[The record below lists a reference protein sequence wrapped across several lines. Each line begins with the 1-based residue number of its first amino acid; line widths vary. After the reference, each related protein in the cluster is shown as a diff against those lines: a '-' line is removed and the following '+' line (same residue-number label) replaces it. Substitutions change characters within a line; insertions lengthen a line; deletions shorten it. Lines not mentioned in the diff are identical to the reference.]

1 MTLTIPAY
9 TALLDESGAR
19 MLPAQDGEAE
29 LIGII
34 DLEWIWIR
42 FEDGQDYRVKRADL
56 NVRPTRHITPSGV
69 TSC

>member
-9 TALLDESGAR
+9 TALTAESGAR
-19 MLPAQDGEAE
+19 MIPMQDGEADF
-29 LIGII
+29 IGF
-34 DLEWIWIR
+34 DGTEWIWIR

-56 NVRPTRHITPSGV
+56 AVRPNRHINPSGV